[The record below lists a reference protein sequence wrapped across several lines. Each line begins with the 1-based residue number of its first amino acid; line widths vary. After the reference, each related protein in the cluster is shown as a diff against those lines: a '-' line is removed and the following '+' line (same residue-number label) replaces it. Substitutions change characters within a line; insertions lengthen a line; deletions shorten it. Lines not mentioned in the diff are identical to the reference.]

1 MRAKIRQQKQGKK
14 PLEPNQLYD
23 KVKDHQEEEL
33 RDIGRRNA
41 QIRRSYEME
50 SKGLTV
56 NYTLFDAEAELMRH
70 LKQSKEARFPRL
82 RQALWDLSEKHL
94 DRPIQLA
101 SDYVLARVYKNIC
114 IMLDLEQ
121 LLGNRQIENEFY
133 HFKEMFDQRARKEET
148 RKELFAA
155 VR

>member
-23 KVKDHQEEEL
+23 KVKDRQEEEQ

-70 LKQSKEARFPRL
+70 MK
-82 RQALWDLSEKHL
+82 
-94 DRPIQLA
+94 
-101 SDYVLARVYKNIC
+101 
-114 IMLDLEQ
+114 
-121 LLGNRQIENEFY
+121 
-133 HFKEMFDQRARKEET
+133 
-148 RKELFAA
+148 
-155 VR
+155 